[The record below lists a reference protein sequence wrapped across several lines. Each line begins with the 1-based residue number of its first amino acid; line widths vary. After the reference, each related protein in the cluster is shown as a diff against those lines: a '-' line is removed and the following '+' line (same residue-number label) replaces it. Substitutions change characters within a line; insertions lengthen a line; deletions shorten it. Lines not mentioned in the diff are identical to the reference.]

1 MILDQNVEQRFH
13 NINSDPVSTHW
24 NLVSTHTHA
33 MRLTQNETRNINF
46 QFGTVPCVKVDL
58 KNKTMSRITSGSL
71 CHNGRFPQLGKQIVS
86 SQNL

>member
-33 MRLTQNETRNINF
+33 IRLTQNETRNINF
-46 QFGTVPCVKVDL
+46 QFGTPIIRWFIYS
-58 KNKTMSRITSGSL
+58 NQENIFHTGTRRFGSVY
-71 CHNGRFPQLGKQIVS
+71 LGVLVLRVS
-86 SQNL
+86 EHAR

>member
-46 QFGTVPCVKVDL
+46 QFGTWFKYQ
-58 KNKTMSRITSGSL
+58 SSGNTGFNLQFEKS
-71 CHNGRFPQLGKQIVS
+71 QLSAPSKLQWS
-86 SQNL
+86 